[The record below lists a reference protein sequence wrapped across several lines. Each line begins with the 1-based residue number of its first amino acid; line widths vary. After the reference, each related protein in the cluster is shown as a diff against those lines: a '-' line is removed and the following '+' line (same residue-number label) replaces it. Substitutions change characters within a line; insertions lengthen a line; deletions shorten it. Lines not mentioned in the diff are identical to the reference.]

1 MKTTTKT
8 AIKTVNI
15 KFGKRSY
22 QIKIANGLLDNDEE
36 LLPWIVGNQVF
47 IVTNEVVAP
56 LYLEKVKAML
66 SGKSIEQIILADG
79 EQSKTLQTAER
90 IFDNMLE
97 VALDRSAT
105 VIALGG
111 GVIGDMAGFVAAC
124 YQRGIPFIQ
133 IPTTLLSQ
141 VDSSV
146 GGKTAVNH
154 ARGKNMIG
162 AFYQPQRVLADTATL
177 ATLDAR
183 QFSSGMAEV
192 IKYGMINDAG
202 FFQWLEQNIDAVMQ
216 KNQHALAYIIEQSC
230 INKAKIVEQ
239 DERESGIRAL
249 LNLGH
254 TFGHA
259 IETATAYSKWLH
271 GEAIAFGLVMAASMS
286 REQGWLDEQALQ
298 RVIALL
304 AKAKLPVEPV
314 ADVSPHQLKSL
325 MQLDKKVQAGRVRLV
340 LLKSIG
346 EAFISSDYD
355 ESALNTT
362 LQHYATGSGLDGN
375 TNHLTE

>member
-1 MKTTTKT
+1 M
-8 AIKTVNI
+8 KTVNI
-15 KFGKRSY
+15 NFDDRSY
-22 QIKIANGLLDNDEE
+22 AIKISSGLLGRGEE
-36 LLPWIVGNQVF
+36 LLPWIRGNQVF

-56 LYLEKVKAML
+56 LYLEKVKRAL
-66 SGKSIEQIILADG
+66 SGKDISEIILADG
-79 EQSKTLQTAER
+79 EQTKSLQTTEK
-90 IFDNMLE
+90 IFDQML
-97 VALDRSAT
+97 AIPLDRSVT

-111 GVIGDMAGFVAAC
+111 GVIGDMAGFAAAC
-124 YQRGIPFIQ
+124 YQRGVPFIQ

-162 AFYQPQRVLADTATL
+162 AFYQPQRVIADTSTL

-183 QFSSGMAEV
+183 QFSSGVAEV

-202 FFQWLEQNIDAVMQ
+202 FFQWLEKNINAVMQ
-216 KNQHALAYIIEQSC
+216 QNTQALEYVIEQSC
-230 INKAKIVEQ
+230 SNKAKIVEQ

-259 IETATAYSKWLH
+259 IETATGYSKWLH
-271 GEAIAFGLVMAASMS
+271 GEAIALGLVMAAYMS
-286 REQGWLDEQALQ
+286 WTQGWISEQDVQ

-304 AKAKLPVEPV
+304 SKAGLSVEPV
-314 ADVSPHQLKSL
+314 DDVSADELKSL
-325 MQLDKKVQAGRVRLV
+325 MRLDKKVQAGKVRLV

-346 EAFISSDYD
+346 EAFITSDYD
-355 ESALNTT
+355 ESALDAT
-362 LQHYATGSGLDGN
+362 LKRYATG
-375 TNHLTE
+375 